1 MDNKE
6 PNDKEV
12 VVSDELFWRQFS
24 KNIRLLM
31 SRKIDK
37 KRFVENLLNL
47 GYTEKQLSDIVARK
61 RKNERTNRGAD

>member
-6 PNDKEV
+6 PKDKEV

>member
-6 PNDKEV
+6 PKDKEV
-12 VVSDELFWRQFS
+12 VVSDVLFWRQFS

>member
-6 PNDKEV
+6 PKDKEV

-47 GYTEKQLSDIVARK
+47 GYTEKQLSEIVARK

>member
-6 PNDKEV
+6 PKDKEV
-12 VVSDELFWRQFS
+12 VISDELFWRQFS

>member
-6 PNDKEV
+6 PKDKEV

-31 SRKIDK
+31 SRKIYK

-47 GYTEKQLSDIVARK
+47 GYTEKQLSEIVARK

>member
-6 PNDKEV
+6 PKDKEV

-61 RKNERTNRGAD
+61 RKNERTIRGAD